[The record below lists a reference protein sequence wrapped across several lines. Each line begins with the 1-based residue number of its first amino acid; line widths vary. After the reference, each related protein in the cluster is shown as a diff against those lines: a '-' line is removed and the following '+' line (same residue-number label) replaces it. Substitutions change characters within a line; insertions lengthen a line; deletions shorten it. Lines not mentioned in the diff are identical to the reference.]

1 MTADLAP
8 PDPAPLA
15 ILDAHAHLYDSTVN
29 RHAFLDRPD
38 PTMTALV
45 GDYSALPQHYLL
57 ADYLA
62 DSRSCRVTGLVAHEY
77 LAADPLAEM
86 RWLQRQA
93 DAAAVPIALVA
104 LADFEDPG
112 LEARLDAY
120 GDLPAITAVRQHLGW
135 DDTRPDRHFAS
146 RPDLLG
152 DPAWRRGLARLRP
165 TGWRCGLEVFAPQ
178 LACLAQIVRQAPEI
192 GFTIAV
198 LGWPLDPPQVELF
211 RDARESSASSR
222 PKADRLQA
230 GSAGTTPEAFAH
242 WRRDLAALARCPNT
256 RLSVSAAEC
265 IFGMAWTTDQL
276 RPWLLTAI
284 DLFGPARTMLGSH
297 LPICK
302 LSHGFAPL
310 YATYRDLLAGF
321 SAEERDLMFRGVA
334 AEWFRVR

>member
-1 MTADLAP
+1 MPEP

-15 ILDAHAHLYDSTVN
+15 ILDAHAHLYDGTVN

-45 GDYSALPQHYLL
+45 GDYSALPRRYLL
-57 ADYLA
+57 EDYLA

-93 DAAAVPIALVA
+93 DAAAIPLAIVA
-104 LADFEDPG
+104 LADFQDPG
-112 LEARLDAY
+112 LDARLEAY

-135 DDTRPDRHFAS
+135 DDTKPDRHFAS
-146 RPDLLG
+146 RPDHLA

-178 LACLAQIVRQAPEI
+178 LADLAQVVRREPEI

-198 LGWPLDPPQVELF
+198 LGWPLDPPQVGHWPVGPGGAVPESF
-211 RDARESSASSR
+211 AR
-222 PKADRLQA
+222 
-230 GSAGTTPEAFAH
+230 

-256 RLSVSAAEC
+256 RLSVSASEC
-265 IFGMAWTTDQL
+265 ILGMAWTTDQL
-276 RPWLLTAI
+276 RPWLLAAI

-297 LPICK
+297 LPICR
-302 LSHGFAPL
+302 LSHGFARL
-310 YATYRDLLAGF
+310 YATYRELLAGF
-321 SAEERDLMFRGVA
+321 SADERDLMFRGVA
-334 AEWFRVR
+334 AEWFRVG